1 MTRRVG
7 LLGGTFDPIH
17 QGHLDL
23 GLRAQAALGLTEVIL
38 MPAAVPPHR
47 AAPATSPFHRFAMV
61 AIASSEHPH
70 WSASDYELRASGR
83 SYTSATLAHFHAMGY
98 GAHELY
104 FIIGADAFADIP
116 LWKDFPAILDAAHFA
131 VVSRPGHPVD
141 TLRETLP
148 ALESRVIR
156 PLAAPAARGTAIIFI
171 DAPTAN
177 VSSTEIRRR
186 LSHGESV
193 DGLLSARVRDHIER
207 HQLYTPS
214 SSSRRD
220 DRGAQMPAAG
230 RLHGQN

>member
-23 GLRAQAALGLTEVIL
+23 GVRAQTALALTDVIL

-47 AAPATSPFHRFAMV
+47 ATPATSPFHRFAMV
-61 AIASSEHPH
+61 AIAAAEHH
-70 WSASDYELRASGR
+70 WQASDLELKSTGR
-83 SYTSATLAHFHAMGY
+83 SYTSTTLAHFHATGY
-98 GAHELY
+98 RPEELH
-104 FIIGADAFADIP
+104 FVIGADAFADIA

-141 TLRETLP
+141 ALRAILP
-148 ALESRVIR
+148 ALESRMVR
-156 PLAAPAARGTAIIFI
+156 PGAVVRGTSIFLI

-186 LSHGESV
+186 LSQGESLS
-193 DGLLSARVRDHIER
+193 GLLPAQVRDHIER
-207 HQLYTPS
+207 HHLYASS

-220 DRGAQMPAAG
+220 DRGVQTPAAG

>member
-23 GLRAQAALGLTEVIL
+23 GLRAQAALALTEVIL
-38 MPAAVPPHR
+38 IPASVPPHR
-47 AAPATSPFHRFAMV
+47 AAPVASPFHRFAMA
-61 AIASSEHPH
+61 AIAAAEHPH
-70 WSASDYELRASGR
+70 WSASDLELRSSAR
-83 SYTSATLAHFHAMGY
+83 SYTSTTLAHFHDAAY
-98 GAHELY
+98 APHELF

-116 LWKDFPAILDAAHFA
+116 LWKDFPSILDAAHFA
-131 VVSRPGHPVD
+131 VVSRPGHPID
-141 TLRETLP
+141 ALRDTLP
-148 ALESRVIR
+148 ALEPRMVR
-156 PLAAPAARGTAIIFI
+156 PSGAAGRGTSIILI

-186 LSHGESV
+186 LSRGEPV
-193 DGLLSARVRDHIER
+193 DGLLPLRVREHIER
-207 HQLYTPS
+207 HHLYTAS

>member
-23 GLRAQAALGLTEVIL
+23 GLSAQTALALSDLIL
-38 MPAAVPPHR
+38 IPAAVPPHR
-47 AAPATSPFHRFAMV
+47 AMPATSPYHRFAMV
-61 AIASSEHPH
+61 AIAAAEHPH
-70 WSASDYELRASGR
+70 WTASDLELRTTGR
-83 SYTSATLAHFHAMGY
+83 SYTSTTLAHFHGAGY
-98 GAHELY
+98 RPEELY
-104 FIIGADAFADIP
+104 FIIGADAFADIA

-141 TLRETLP
+141 TLRRTLP
-148 ALESRVIR
+148 ALEPRMVR
-156 PLAAPAARGTAIIFI
+156 PTGGAAARGTSIILI
-171 DAPTAN
+171 DAATAN

-186 LSHGESV
+186 LSQGESLA
-193 DGLLSARVRDHIER
+193 GLVPARVRDHIER
-207 HQLYTPS
+207 HQLYAPS

-220 DRGAQMPAAG
+220 DRGASMPAAG